1 MAELDPDVLA
11 AAQAGAGW
19 AMERIYVVLAPAV
32 HGYLRAQ
39 GATDPEG
46 AVNDV
51 FLRAFR
57 NLATFDG
64 DPIRF
69 RSWVF
74 TIAHNLVLDG
84 RRFAS
89 RRPREVLFD
98 EPAAGVGDGD
108 AVDTAEAAVHTL
120 TVQRLVR
127 QLDLLTP
134 EQRDVL
140 LLRFVLDLGIE
151 EVARV
156 QNRSVGATK
165 ALQHRALEAV
175 RRRLQE
181 IPEIAAEAVS
191 PAADPTLTEV

>member
-1 MAELDPDVLA
+1 MAELDPDVLV

-19 AMERIYVVLAPAV
+19 AMERLYVVLAPAV
-32 HGYLRAQ
+32 QGYLRAQ
-39 GATDPEG
+39 GCTDPEG
-46 AVNDV
+46 GVNDV

-64 DPIRF
+64 DPARF

-74 TIAHNLVLDG
+74 TIAHNLVLDQ
-84 RRFAS
+84 RRFAF
-89 RRPREVLFD
+89 RRPREVPLD
-98 EPAAGVGDGD
+98 DPAFAPGDAD
-108 AVDTAEAAVHTL
+108 AVDTADVAVRTL
-120 TVQRLVR
+120 TMQRLAR

-156 QNRSVGATK
+156 QDRSVGATK

-181 IPEIAAEAVS
+181 IPEIADEAVS
-191 PAADPTLTEV
+191 PMADPTLTEV